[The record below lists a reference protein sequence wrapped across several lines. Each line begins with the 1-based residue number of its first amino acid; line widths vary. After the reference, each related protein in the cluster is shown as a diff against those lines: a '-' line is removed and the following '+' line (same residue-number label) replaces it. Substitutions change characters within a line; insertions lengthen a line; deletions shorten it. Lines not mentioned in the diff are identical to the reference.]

1 MQDTFDI
8 RAQQNATPTEK
19 DYENA
24 LRPLNFDDFN
34 GQNKVVDNLTVFV
47 EAAKYRGEPLDHTLL
62 HGPPGLG
69 KTTLSNIIAN
79 ELGVGFKITSGP
91 VLDKPGDLAGL
102 LTSLESH
109 DVLFIDEIHRLS
121 PVVEEYLYSAM
132 EDYRI
137 DIMIDKGPSARSI
150 QIELNPFTLIG
161 ATTRSG
167 LLTAPLRAR
176 FGINLHLEYYDAD
189 TLKNIITRSA
199 SILQVEID
207 GEAAAEI
214 AGRSRGTPRIA
225 NALLRRVRDFAQ
237 VKGNGR
243 IDLKIAHL
251 ALEALNIDAYGLDEI
266 DNKLLSTIIDKF
278 GGGPVGITTIAT
290 AIGEDQGTVEEVY
303 EPFLIMEGFIK
314 RTPRGREATD
324 LAYQHLGRSRF
335 GLKDSQPS
343 LFDCHPELFD

>member
-1 MQDTFDI
+1 MLDEDFDI
-8 RAQQNATPTEK
+8 RQEEVSASEK
-19 DYENA
+19 DFENA
-24 LRPLNFDDFN
+24 LRPLSFSDFS
-34 GQNKVVDNLTVFV
+34 GQNKVVENLRVFV

-91 VLDKPGDLAGL
+91 VLDKPGDLAGI
-102 LTSLESH
+102 LTSLEKN

-150 QIELNPFTLIG
+150 QIDLNPFTLVG

-189 TLKNIITRSA
+189 ILKRIIVRSA
-199 SILQVEID
+199 SILKVPIAD
-207 GEAAAEI
+207 DAAIEI
-214 AGRSRGTPRIA
+214 ARRSRGTPRIA

-237 VKGNGR
+237 VKGNGS
-243 IDLKIAHL
+243 INLKIARI
-251 ALEALNIDAYGLDEI
+251 ALEALNIDQYGLDEI
-266 DNKLLSTIIDKF
+266 DNKILTAIIDKF
-278 GGGPVGITTIAT
+278 KGGPVGITTIAT
-290 AIGEDQGTVEEVY
+290 AIGEDAGTVEEVY

-314 RTPRGREATD
+314 RTPRGREVTE
-324 LAYQHLGRSRF
+324 LAYEHLGRDPYKGNLMQR
-335 GLKDSQPS
+335 G
-343 LFDCHPELFD
+343 LFDD

>member
-1 MQDTFDI
+1 MEEDFDI
-8 RAQQNATPTEK
+8 REHQLDNKER

-24 LRPLNFDDFN
+24 LRPLSFEGFS
-34 GQNKVVDNLTVFV
+34 GQDKVVDNLRIFV
-47 EAAKYRGEPLDHTLL
+47 KAARLRAEALDHVLL

-79 ELGVGFKITSGP
+79 ELNVGFKITSGP
-91 VLDKPGDLAGL
+91 VLDKPGDLAGV
-102 LTSLESH
+102 LTSLEPN

-150 QIELNPFTLIG
+150 QIDLSPFTLVG

-189 TLKNIITRSA
+189 ILATIIRRSA
-199 SILQVEID
+199 KILNVPCSTQASD
-207 GEAAAEI
+207 EI
-214 AGRSRGTPRIA
+214 ASRSRGTPRIA

-237 VKGNGR
+237 VKGSGS
-243 IDLKIAHL
+243 IDIEIARF
-251 ALEALNIDAYGLDEI
+251 ALEALNIDKYGLDQI
-266 DNKLLSTIIDKF
+266 DNKILCTIIDKF
-278 GGGPVGITTIAT
+278 KGGPVGITTIAT
-290 AIGEDQGTVEEVY
+290 ALGEDPGTIEEVY
-303 EPFLIMEGFIK
+303 EPFLIKEGFLK
-314 RTPRGREATD
+314 RTPRGREATE
-324 LAYQHLGRSRF
+324 LAYKHLGRSIYN
-335 GLKDSQPS
+335 SQPT
-343 LFDCHPELFD
+343 LFND

>member
-1 MQDTFDI
+1 MNEDFDI
-8 RAQQNATPTEK
+8 REERFTTAEK
-19 DYENA
+19 EFENA
-24 LRPLNFDDFN
+24 LRPPKFDDFS
-34 GQNKVVDNLTVFV
+34 GQDKVVENLRVFV

-91 VLDKPGDLAGL
+91 VLDKPGDLAGI
-102 LTSLESH
+102 LTSLEPN

-150 QIELNPFTLIG
+150 QIDLSPFTLVG

-176 FGINLHLEYYDAD
+176 FGINLHLEYYAPE
-189 TLKNIITRSA
+189 TLSRIIKRSA
-199 SILQVEID
+199 NLLKVPIEGDAAVEI
-207 GEAAAEI
+207 AR
-214 AGRSRGTPRIA
+214 RSRGTPRIC

-237 VKGNGR
+237 VKGNGT
-243 IDLKIAHL
+243 IDHAIAQSSL
-251 ALEALNIDAYGLDEI
+251 QALNIDKYGLDEI
-266 DNKLLSTIIDKF
+266 DNKILLTIIDKF
-278 GGGPVGITTIAT
+278 RGGPVGVSTIAT
-290 AIGEDQGTVEEVY
+290 AIGEDAGTLEEVY
-303 EPFLIMEGFIK
+303 EPYLIMEGFIK
-314 RTPRGREATD
+314 RTPRGRMATE
-324 LAYQHLGRSRF
+324 LAYEHLGKTMRGS
-335 GLKDSQPS
+335 SVSEPS
-343 LFDCHPELFD
+343 LFE

>member
-1 MQDTFDI
+1 MEEDFDI
-8 RAQQNATPTEK
+8 RQEQGRKGEK
-19 DYENA
+19 DFENA
-24 LRPLNFDDFN
+24 LRPLRFGDFS
-34 GQNKVVDNLTVFV
+34 GQQKVVENLEVFV

-91 VLDKPGDLAGL
+91 VLDKPGDLAGI
-102 LTSLESH
+102 LTSLEPR
-109 DVLFIDEIHRLS
+109 DVLFIDEIHCLS

-150 QIELNPFTLIG
+150 QIDLNPFTLVG

-176 FGINLHLEYYDAD
+176 FGINLHLEYYGPEM
-189 TLKNIITRSA
+189 LQKIIKRSA
-199 SILQVEID
+199 MILKVPID
-207 GEAAAEI
+207 DDAAIEI
-214 AGRSRGTPRIA
+214 ARRSRGTPRIA

-243 IDLKIAHL
+243 IDRDIARL
-251 ALEALNIDAYGLDEI
+251 SLSALNIDQYGLDEI
-266 DNKLLSTIIDKF
+266 DNKILLTIIDKF
-278 GGGPVGITTIAT
+278 RGGPVGVSTIAT
-290 AIGEDQGTVEEVY
+290 AIGEDTGTVEEVY
-303 EPFLIMEGFIK
+303 EPYLIMEGFIK
-314 RTPRGREATD
+314 RTQRGRMVTP
-324 LAYQHLGRSRF
+324 LAYQHLGRPMIGSNAMEP
-335 GLKDSQPS
+335 G
-343 LFDCHPELFD
+343 LFD

>member
-1 MQDTFDI
+1 MDDNFDI
-8 RAQQNATPTEK
+8 REERFAGGSAEK
-19 DYENA
+19 DFENA
-24 LRPLNFDDFN
+24 LRPLAFSDFS
-34 GQNKVVDNLTVFV
+34 GQQKVVENLEVFV

-91 VLDKPGDLAGL
+91 VLDKPGDLAGI
-102 LTSLESH
+102 LTSLEPR

-150 QIELNPFTLIG
+150 QIDLNPFTLVG

-176 FGINLHLEYYDAD
+176 FGINMHLEYYDPQ
-189 TLKNIITRSA
+189 TLSRIIERSA
-199 SILQVEID
+199 HLLNVPITED
-207 GEAAAEI
+207 AAMEI

-237 VKGNGR
+237 VKGTGG
-243 IDLKIAHL
+243 IDMKISKIAL
-251 ALEALNIDAYGLDEI
+251 TALNIDQYGLDEI
-266 DNKLLSTIIDKF
+266 DNKILLTIIDKF
-278 GGGPVGITTIAT
+278 RGGPVGISTIAT
-290 AIGEDQGTVEEVY
+290 AIGEDAGTVEEVY
-303 EPFLIMEGFIK
+303 EPFLIMEGFVK
-314 RTPRGREATD
+314 RTSRGRMATE
-324 LAYQHLGRSRF
+324 LAYKHFGRNPYS
-335 GLKDSQPS
+335 GNVMQPG
-343 LFDCHPELFD
+343 LFDE